1 VALVSTLVF
10 NACFQRLFSTLVF
23 NACFQFVS
31 TCLREE
37 RELNAERASVL
48 NADLVAMTTK
58 LKAVK
63 VEIETSH
70 NETQVAVRVCTGQGV
85 AWCLLAFTGVYWC
98 LLVFV
103 GVYWCFMMLHHC

>member
-1 VALVSTLVF
+1 MFST
-10 NACFQRLFSTLVF
+10 LFSTLFSTCSNSCFQPFVALVF
-23 NACFQFVS
+23 NIVFNPVFNLFSTCFQFVS

-85 AWCLLAFTGVYWC
+85 AWCCMVFIGVS
-98 LLVFV
+98 
-103 GVYWCFMMLHHC
+103 

>member
-1 VALVSTLVF
+1 LFSTCFELVF
-10 NACFQRLFSTLVF
+10 NLFSTCF
-23 NACFQFVS
+23 NLFA
-31 TCLREE
+31 REE

-85 AWCLLAFTGVYWC
+85 AWCCMVLHGV
-98 LLVFV
+98 
-103 GVYWCFMMLHHC
+103 